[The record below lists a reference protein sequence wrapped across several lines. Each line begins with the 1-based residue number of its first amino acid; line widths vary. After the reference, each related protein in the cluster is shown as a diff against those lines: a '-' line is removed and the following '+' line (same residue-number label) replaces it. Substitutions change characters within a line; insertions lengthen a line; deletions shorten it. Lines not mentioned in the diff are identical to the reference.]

1 VADTFPRALSK
12 REAEI
17 LALMLDVDEPAF
29 HPLRE
34 QARTASVVG
43 RCECGC
49 ATIYLAVDRSRG
61 TAADLPSPATDTY
74 TSSDPQ
80 DPETFFELILLLD
93 SGWLS
98 SLEIVYYGDTIP
110 TEFPPPIAFER
121 PHARWRA

>member
-1 VADTFPRALSK
+1 
-12 REAEI
+12 
-17 LALMLDVDEPAF
+17 MLDVHEPAVD
-29 HPLRE
+29 PLRE

-49 ATIYLAVDRSRG
+49 ATIDLAVDRSRG

-80 DPETFFELILLLD
+80 DPETFFELILFLD

-98 SLEIVYYGDTIP
+98 SLEIVYYGNTIP
-110 TEFPPPIAFER
+110 TEFPPPSAFEK
-121 PHARWRA
+121 PHVQRRA